1 MVVCALIL
9 ILAVML
15 PGLFSLGLL
24 FRPASAP
31 LIITMVTSYNKQQ
44 SSPSQGLDAWRGA
57 KLYIDSV
64 NQQGGVNGHQL
75 QLQQVNDGALPG
87 RDRSIA
93 DQTVQS
99 SSLLVLG
106 PVYSF
111 MVPKDINNIYS
122 AKVAPDGQKTSNN
135 APIPLITASI
145 SSDALTQDNPF
156 AFRLRTLTSAQGNKS
171 AIYVRQILGLSNAS
185 IIRVKGDTAYGGP
198 VDTAFTTTFER
209 LGGRVTHHLQL
220 AQNVNDIVSTLAQD
234 PNAGIV
240 FLAMTDLQKARDV
253 IVALRRN
260 HVQVPILCSDA
271 INSDLFPALFAAYP
285 EERSDPGYF
294 TDGVYASAPVIYDS
308 APDAAQS
315 FAREYLSAY
324 KSVPGWFGAKYYDA
338 AQVAVKALSD
348 AQVQGTAASLKSDR
362 EHIAQ
367 QLAHMDSPQTGVEG
381 LDGQLYFDRNHN
393 EGISQTRFGQ
403 FLHNRL
409 RSLPLQLVA
418 ISNPNLIDL
427 PAQIRAGNIIQVDKQ
442 YFWKQRVVYA
452 GIDLNTVSSIDVTNS
467 AFTADF
473 YLWMRYS
480 GNDNATTIAFTNASK
495 VAFDPTQP
503 QVSQIINDPTLPLG
517 NQGGSGQ
524 RLHYRVYHVTGD
536 FKATYDFHQ
545 YPFDQQQLNLG
556 FQNAL
561 LTSDHLVYAIDA
573 LGLRLN
579 NDNTANPQKVAPA
592 FQSLSTWTYQGTQ
605 YASDTFSSRST
616 LGDPRLFDQQ
626 QTRTDYSGLQVT
638 MTVQRKA
645 LAYLVSHLLPLIL
658 LILLVYASLFLS
670 LKHLGDRL
678 TLTVSALLA
687 SAVLL
692 LSVNSELPD
701 IGYVVSLDYI
711 YYIFFGLCLLCTII
725 PMVMEWLHQ
734 QKRPLAMRWL
744 NIGLHVI
751 YLATVAATVT
761 YYIAT
766 YGTRLA

>member
-1 MVVCALIL
+1 
-9 ILAVML
+9 
-15 PGLFSLGLL
+15 
-24 FRPASAP
+24 
-31 LIITMVTSYNKQQ
+31 
-44 SSPSQGLDAWRGA
+44 
-57 KLYIDSV
+57 
-64 NQQGGVNGHQL
+64 
-75 QLQQVNDGALPG
+75 
-87 RDRSIA
+87 
-93 DQTVQS
+93 
-99 SSLLVLG
+99 VLG
-106 PVYSF
+106 PIYSF

-122 AKVAPDGQKTSNN
+122 AKVPPDGQTTSDN

-145 SSDALTQDNPF
+145 SSDALTQNNPF

-171 AIYVRQILGLSNAS
+171 ATYVRQILGLSSAS
-185 IIRVKGDTAYGGP
+185 IISVQGDTAYGGP

-209 LGGRVTHHLQL
+209 QGGRVAHHLQL
-220 AQNVNDIVSTLAQD
+220 AQNVSAIVSTLAQD

-260 HVQVPILCSDA
+260 HVKAPILCSDA
-271 INSDLFPALFAAYP
+271 INSDLFPALFASYP
-285 EERSDPGYF
+285 EERSQPGYF

-315 FAREYLSAY
+315 FARQYLNAY
-324 KSVPGWFGAKYYDA
+324 KSVPGWFGAKYYEA

-348 AQVQGTAASLKSDR
+348 AQVQGTVASLKSDR
-362 EHIAQ
+362 EHIVQ
-367 QLAHMDSPQTGVEG
+367 QLANMDSPQTGVEG
-381 LDGQLYFDRNHN
+381 LDGQLYFNSGHN

-418 ISNPNLIDL
+418 VSNPDLVDL
-427 PAQIRAGNIIQVDKQ
+427 PGQMRAGKIIRVDNQ

-452 GIDLNTVSSIDVTNS
+452 GIDLNTVSSIDVTN
-467 AFTADF
+467 ATFTADF

-480 GNDNATTIAFTNASK
+480 GDDDATAIAFTNART

-503 QVSQIINDPTLPLG
+503 QISQIINDPTLPQA
-517 NQGGSGQ
+517 NQPGSGQ
-524 RLHYRVYHVTGD
+524 RLHYRIYHVTGD
-536 FKATYDFHQ
+536 FKATYDSHQ

-556 FQNAL
+556 FQNTR
-561 LTSDHLVYAIDA
+561 LTSDSLVYAIDA

-579 NDNTANPQKVAPA
+579 NDNSADPQKVAPA

-678 TLTVSALLA
+678 TLTASALLA

-711 YYIFFGLCLLCTII
+711 YYIFFGLCLLCTVV
-725 PMVMEWLHQ
+725 PMFMEWLHE
-734 QKRPLAMRWL
+734 QKRVATARYL
-744 NIGLHVI
+744 NIGLHIV

-766 YGTRLA
+766 YGNRLA